1 MSKESLRDYKRFCEI
16 SAEYID
22 ESGLYEILES
32 AYLRLCLG
40 DSYFNAYTE
49 YSYFNVC
56 KIHRIIF
63 FKQVSIEDREILSEL
78 LIDNLNDRY
87 FEIRRIDKTIMEMKG
102 FIDYSVDQYN
112 NPINYTEI
120 NKYYLGADAFTTIFN
135 YLKNWFAE
143 ILISVKNKEI

>member
-1 MSKESLRDYKRFCEI
+1 MSKESLQDYKRFCEI
-16 SAEYID
+16 DPHYTD

-32 AYLRLCLG
+32 AYLQLCLE
-40 DSYFNAYTE
+40 DPSFNAYTE
-49 YSYFNVC
+49 YFYYNVI
-56 KIHRIIF
+56 KTHSIIF

-87 FEIRRIDKTIMEMKG
+87 FEIRRIDKTMKG
-102 FIDYSVDQYN
+102 FFDQYN

-143 ILISVKNKEI
+143 ILISVKNKET